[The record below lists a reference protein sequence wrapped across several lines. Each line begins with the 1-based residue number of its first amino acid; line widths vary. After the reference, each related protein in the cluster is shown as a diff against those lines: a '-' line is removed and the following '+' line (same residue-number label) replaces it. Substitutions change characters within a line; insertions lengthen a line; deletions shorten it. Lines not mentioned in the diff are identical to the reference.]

1 MSNLPLEQLV
11 VKYQD
16 FRKKLK
22 AYRFADYLIGWDSE
36 TEAPSGCFDERSQMV
51 GILSSESFKLMTC
64 SDTVNLVN
72 ELYERKSE
80 LTPLLALEIKKY
92 KKELDQILNILNTD
106 TISGAFNKTQTHI
119 NSLKL
124 DNQSTT

>member
-36 TEAPSGCFDERSQMV
+36 TEAPSGCFDEA
-51 GILSSESFKLMTC
+51 KW
-64 SDTVNLVN
+64 
-72 ELYERKSE
+72 
-80 LTPLLALEIKKY
+80 
-92 KKELDQILNILNTD
+92 
-106 TISGAFNKTQTHI
+106 
-119 NSLKL
+119 
-124 DNQSTT
+124 